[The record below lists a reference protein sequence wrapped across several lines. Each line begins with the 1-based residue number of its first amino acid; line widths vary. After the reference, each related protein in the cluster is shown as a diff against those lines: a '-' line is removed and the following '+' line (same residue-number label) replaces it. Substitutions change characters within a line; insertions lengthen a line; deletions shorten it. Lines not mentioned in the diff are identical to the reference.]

1 MNTAAEQ
8 IEETE
13 EPDVPEALQ
22 EAQDI
27 VKKSLEQ
34 EMADNAA
41 KAMIAEAA
49 KDVPKGPVFVTEVD
63 RLKAENIN
71 LRLLDAT
78 NRETIAHL
86 ALQEATRNK
95 QIANDAVM
103 VMRGKLEEEYEVDFN
118 THLIDE
124 VTGEVKVRPGVNLAA
139 IKAIKDAQA
148 AQAKALKAAQKPKE
162 DQE

>member
-8 IEETE
+8 LEETE
-13 EPDVPEALQ
+13 DSDVVA
-22 EAQDI
+22 DI
-27 VKKSLEQ
+27 VKKAE
-34 EMADNAA
+34 EIGETADEAIEALTSQKIADEAA
-41 KAMIAEAA
+41 KAIIAEAA

-95 QIANDAVM
+95 QVANDAVM
-103 VMRGKLEEEYEVDFN
+103 AMRAVLEKQYEVDFR

-124 VTGEVKVRPGVNLAA
+124 VTGEVKLRPGVNM
-139 IKAIKDAQA
+139 QA
-148 AQAKALKAAQKPKE
+148 MQALKAATEAAQGNKG
-162 DQE
+162 